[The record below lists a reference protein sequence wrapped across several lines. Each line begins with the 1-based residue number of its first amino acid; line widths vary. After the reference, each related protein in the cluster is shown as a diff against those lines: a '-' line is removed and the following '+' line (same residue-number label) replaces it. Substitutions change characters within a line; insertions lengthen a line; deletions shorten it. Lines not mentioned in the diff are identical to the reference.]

1 MRILAS
7 EPVQLWLVALPPE
20 TKKRVRAALR
30 ELQNGRGD
38 IKALSGELAGF
49 CRLRIDGLRV
59 VYSQH
64 PGRVIRLEY
73 ADSRDLVY
81 ETFLKV
87 LRERRTR
94 NPGISP

>member
-7 EPVQLWLVALPPE
+7 DQVQHWLLSLPPD

-30 ELQNGRGD
+30 GLQHGRGD
-38 IKALSGELAGF
+38 LKALRGELEGF

-64 PGRVIRLEY
+64 RGRLIRLEY
-73 ADSRDLVY
+73 ADSRDVVY

-87 LRERRTR
+87 LHERRMR
-94 NPGISP
+94 SL

>member
-1 MRILAS
+1 MKILAS
-7 EPVQLWLVALPPE
+7 EPVQRWLVALPPE

-38 IKALSGELAGF
+38 AKALRGELEGF
-49 CRLRIDGLRV
+49 CRLRIDGLRI

-64 PGRVIRLEY
+64 RGQIIRLEY
-73 ADSRDLVY
+73 ADSRDVVY

-87 LRERRTR
+87 LHARKSSRD
-94 NPGISP
+94 

>member
-7 EPVQLWLVALPPE
+7 EPVQHWLIALPPE
-20 TKKRVRAALR
+20 TRKRVRAALR
-30 ELQNGRGD
+30 GLQNGRGD
-38 IKALSGELAGF
+38 IKALSGELEGF
-49 CRLRIDGLRV
+49 CRLRIDGLRI

-64 PGRVIRLEY
+64 PGRIIHLEH

-87 LRERRTR
+87 LQERKMR
-94 NPGISP
+94 NP

>member
-1 MRILAS
+1 MKILAS
-7 EPVQLWLVALPPE
+7 EQVQRWLVALPPE

-30 ELQNGRGD
+30 GLQNGRGD
-38 IKALSGELAGF
+38 IKALDSELEGF

-64 PGRVIRLEY
+64 RGQIIRLEY
-73 ADSRDLVY
+73 ADSRDVVY

-87 LRERRTR
+87 LHERKMQ
-94 NPGISP
+94 NP